1 MDSADLDTL
10 HPSRSHAIS
19 HPVESEHSLEQGSG
33 TIAKSRPRLLTKA
46 EKLAVAEE
54 ERQEAERNQKERER
68 KIKLREKKKRDLR
81 KMTKK
86 GQPVMKTRMNDL
98 LGKVKKVMKDN

>member
-19 HPVESEHSLEQGSG
+19 HPVDSEHSREQGSG
-33 TIAKSRPRLLTKA
+33 ITKSRPRLLTKA
-46 EKLAVAEE
+46 EKLAAAEE

-98 LGKVKKVMKDN
+98 LGKVKKVMRDN